1 MNILAENKNIQM
13 IQRRGR
19 MSKKNDYVVGLD
31 IGTTKICCI
40 IGEISHTGQV
50 DIIGLGQYPSRG
62 LRKGVVVNIDGT
74 VESIK
79 NAVEEA
85 ELMAGCEIDSV
96 FVGIAGG
103 HINSL
108 NSHGIIAVQGK
119 EITQKD
125 VDRVI
130 DAAKAIAIPLDR
142 EVIHVLPQEYIVDSQ
157 DGIKTPLGMSGI
169 RLEAKVHIVTA
180 AVTSAQNIVRCVN
193 KAGLSVQDIVLE
205 QLASSESVLSSDE
218 KELGVAMIDIGGGT
232 SDLAIFYQEAI
243 KHTLVLT
250 IAGAQMTNDIAI
262 GLRTPN
268 QEAEKIKHAYGCAL
282 SALVAEDE
290 TIEVPSVG
298 GRETR
303 TVSRQILSE
312 ILEAR
317 AREMFEMLN
326 HEINVSGFRDIVSSG
341 IVLTGGAASLP
352 GMGELAEEIFQLPV
366 RVGIPANLGGL
377 ADVVG
382 SPMYATSTG
391 LIQYGMKSVKAG
403 TTRELEGRHLFDKIF
418 SRMKDWAEEFF

>member
-1 MNILAENKNIQM
+1 
-13 IQRRGR
+13 

-40 IGEISHTGQV
+40 IGEIGHDNQV

-108 NSHGIIAVQGK
+108 NSHGIIAAQGR

-193 KAGLSVQDIVLE
+193 KAGLSVRDIVLE

-232 SDLAIFYQEAI
+232 SDLAIFYQESI
-243 KHTLVLT
+243 KHTSVLT

-282 SALVAEDE
+282 SALVGEDE
-290 TIEVPSVG
+290 TLEVPSVG
-298 GRETR
+298 GREIR

-341 IVLTGGAASLP
+341 IVLTGGAASLQ

-366 RVGIPANLGGL
+366 RVGAPANLGGL
-377 ADVVG
+377 VDVVG

-391 LIQYGMKSVKAG
+391 LIQYGMKSLKAG
-403 TTRELEGRHLFDKIF
+403 TTHELQGRHLFDKIF

>member
-1 MNILAENKNIQM
+1 
-13 IQRRGR
+13 
-19 MSKKNDYVVGLD
+19 MSKKHNYIVGLD

-40 IGEISHTGQV
+40 IGEVAHGDQI

-79 NAVEEA
+79 SAVEEA

-108 NSHGIIAVQGK
+108 NSHGIIAAKGK
-119 EITQKD
+119 EINQKD

-130 DAAKAIAIPLDR
+130 EAAKAIAIPMDR
-142 EVIHVLPQEYIVDSQ
+142 EVIHVLPQEYIVDNQ
-157 DGIKTPLGMSGI
+157 EGIKTPLGMAGV

-180 AVTSAQNIVRCVN
+180 AVTSAQNIVKCVN
-193 KAGLSVQDIVLE
+193 KAGLGVQDIVLE
-205 QLASSESVLSSDE
+205 QLASSESVLSHDE
-218 KELGVAMIDIGGGT
+218 KELGVALIDIGGGT
-232 SDLAIFYQEAI
+232 SDLAIFYQGSI
-243 KHTLVLT
+243 KHTSVLT
-250 IAGAQMTNDIAI
+250 IAGSQMTNDIAI

-268 QEAEKIKHAYGCAL
+268 QEAEKIKHTYGCAL
-282 SALVAEDE
+282 SSMVRENE
-290 TIEVPSVG
+290 TIKVPSVK
-298 GRETR
+298 GRDSK

-312 ILEAR
+312 IIEAR
-317 AREMFEMLN
+317 SRELFEMMN
-326 HEINVSGFRDIVSSG
+326 NEISLSGYRDIIFSGF
-341 IVLTGGAASLP
+341 VLTGGASSMQ
-352 GMGELAEEIFQLPV
+352 GMEDLAEEIFQLPV
-366 RVGIPANLGGL
+366 RVGVPSEMGGL
-377 ADVVG
+377 IDVVN

-391 LIQYGMKSVKAG
+391 LIQYGLRSHRKGQV
-403 TTRELEGRHLFDKIF
+403 RELQGRNLFEKIF